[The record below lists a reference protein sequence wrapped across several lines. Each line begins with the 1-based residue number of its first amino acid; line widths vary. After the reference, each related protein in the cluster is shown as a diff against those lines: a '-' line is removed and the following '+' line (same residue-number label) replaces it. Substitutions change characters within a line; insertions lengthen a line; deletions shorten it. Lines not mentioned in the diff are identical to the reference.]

1 MTEDSEAPKLHV
13 DADWKAEAEAEKQR
27 LAQEQEAQEA
37 ETGQGGGGG
46 KLPEANFETLIST
59 LATQALMAMGAIADP
74 MSGQRFLHLDLARH
88 HIDMLNVVHEKSK
101 GNLSEEEDKLLASTL
116 YELRQRYIET
126 VKAQREANQ

>member
-13 DADWKAEAEAEKQR
+13 DADWKAEAEAEKLRMVQ
-27 LAQEQEAQEA
+27 QQEAQEA
-37 ETGQGGGGG
+37 EAAEGDGGD
-46 KLPEANFETLIST
+46 LPAANFETLVST

-88 HIDMLNVVHEKSK
+88 HIDMLNILHEKSK
-101 GNLSEEEDKLLASTL
+101 GNLSEEEDKLLAGTL

-126 VKAQREANQ
+126 VKAQREANR